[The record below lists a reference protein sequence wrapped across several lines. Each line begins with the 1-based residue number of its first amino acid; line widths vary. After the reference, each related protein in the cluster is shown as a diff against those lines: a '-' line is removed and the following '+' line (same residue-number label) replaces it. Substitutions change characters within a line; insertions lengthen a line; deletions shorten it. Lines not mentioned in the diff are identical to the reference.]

1 MEKDCVLIEQHNNI
15 TGVNVM
21 ITSTELYIPVVTLSI
36 NDNITFLENLK
47 QVFKKTS
54 FWNKYRSEITTHP
67 KSRNLNY
74 LIDPAFKNIKRLL
87 FFHSKMKMMI
97 VQGFL
102 LMSITCH

>member
-1 MEKDCVLIEQHNNI
+1 MEKDCVLIEQHNYI

-47 QVFKKTS
+47 QVFKKTI
-54 FWNKYRSEITTHP
+54 FWNKYRSEITTQP
-67 KSRNLNY
+67 KNRNLNC

-97 VQGFL
+97 LREFL
-102 LMSITCH
+102 LISITCH